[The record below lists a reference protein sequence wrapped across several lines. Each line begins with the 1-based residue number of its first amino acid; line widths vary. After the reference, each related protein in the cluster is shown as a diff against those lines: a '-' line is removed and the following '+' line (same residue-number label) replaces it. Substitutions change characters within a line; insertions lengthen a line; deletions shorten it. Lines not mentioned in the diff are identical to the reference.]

1 MQTKRKVLL
10 FLFLFASLFFL
21 FLFSLEYKKVLSF
34 KNDYTFKRQEADCA
48 VVLTGGPGRI
58 REGIDLLANK
68 SVKKLIISGVNPNS
82 YFKQIFPMWVYYPEV
97 TESSVV
103 LEKRS
108 ETTFGNAIQSLP
120 LAELLKCQDVLLI
133 TSQIHMYRAEKTFR
147 KIFPKNIQVKAN
159 PLFLAKDTYTYLDV
173 VQETF
178 KSLFYSLWVY

>member
-10 FLFLFASLFFL
+10 FLFLFAALFFL
-21 FLFSLEYKKVLSF
+21 FLFYLEFNRVDSF
-34 KNDYTFKRQEADCA
+34 KNDPIAKRMEADCA
-48 VVLTGGPGRI
+48 VVLTGGVGRI

-82 YFKQIFPMWVYYPEV
+82 YFKQIFPMWVFYPEV
-97 TESSVV
+97 NESNVV

-120 LAELLKCQDVLLI
+120 LVELLKCQDVLLI
-133 TSQIHMYRAEKTFR
+133 TSQIHMYRAERTFKKIYPKT
-147 KIFPKNIQVKAN
+147 IQVKPS
-159 PLFLAKDTYTYLDV
+159 PLFLTKDSYGFFDLA
-173 VQETF
+173 QETL

>member
-10 FLFLFASLFFL
+10 FLFLFAFFIFIFL
-21 FLFSLEYKKVLSF
+21 FYFEYKRVDSF
-34 KNDYTFKRQEADCA
+34 KNDYTYKRQEADCA

-97 TESSVV
+97 SESNVI

-108 ETTFGNAIQSLP
+108 ETTFGNAVQSLP
-120 LAELLKCQDVLLI
+120 LVELLRCQDVLLI
-133 TSQIHMYRAEKTFR
+133 TSQVHMYRADKTFK
-147 KIFPKNIQVKAN
+147 KIFPKTIQVKAN
-159 PLFLAKDTYTYLDV
+159 PLFLSRETYTLSDLI
-173 VQETF
+173 QETF
-178 KSLFYSLWVY
+178 KSIFYSLWVY

>member
-10 FLFLFASLFFL
+10 FLFLFASFVFIFL
-21 FLFSLEYKKVLSF
+21 FYFEFKKVDSF
-34 KNDYTFKRQEADCA
+34 KNDYTYKRLEADCA

-68 SVKKLIISGVNPNS
+68 SVKKLIVSGVNPNS
-82 YFKQIFPMWVYYPEV
+82 FFKQIFPMWVYYPEV
-97 TESSVV
+97 SETNVV

-108 ETTFGNAIQSLP
+108 ETTFGNAVQSLP
-120 LAELLKCQDVLLI
+120 LVELLKCQDVLLV
-133 TSQIHMYRAEKTFR
+133 TSQIHMYRAEKTFK
-147 KIFPKNIQVKAN
+147 KIFPKTIQIKAN
-159 PLFLAKDTYTYLDV
+159 PLFLPKETYTLFDL